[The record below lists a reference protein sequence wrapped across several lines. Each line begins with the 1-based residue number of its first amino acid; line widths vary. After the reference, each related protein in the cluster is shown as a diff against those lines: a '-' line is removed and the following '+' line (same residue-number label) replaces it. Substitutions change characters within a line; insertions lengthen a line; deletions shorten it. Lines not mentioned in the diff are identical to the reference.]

1 LGGLM
6 LRILGCTALAVVIVG
21 LLLVFGLLDALF

>member
-1 LGGLM
+1 MQMFRLLGWA
-6 LRILGCTALAVVIVG
+6 ALIVVILG